1 VDPIHSEGERH
12 IHTVIN
18 YHCRAGGTGDAKRV
32 QGVVIERSGRT
43 GFVSELDESCA
54 TVYQSSYLLSM
65 SKKRDAS
72 IGDRVYA
79 RKLNPHAETM
89 MDHPEPPN
97 KSDEREKNRRVI
109 PDQGERVQSDYYDDD
124 ATNYEI
130 YIDDSDEPAE
140 PDEDDPGS

>member
-1 VDPIHSEGERH
+1 
-12 IHTVIN
+12 
-18 YHCRAGGTGDAKRV
+18 
-32 QGVVIERSGRT
+32 
-43 GFVSELDESCA
+43 
-54 TVYQSSYLLSM
+54 M